1 MSGRVRILLLAG
13 ILAIVGGWYV
23 TQRVLPQAGPAVATG
38 APTATGASAPAGAD
52 GVEDLQLEALGP
64 SGDVDATPERN
75 PFRFERRRIEAAGP
89 PPTSVRQ
96 PDVTRTPAAP
106 GAPLPPAG
114 PPPIPLRYIGFLD
127 EMGDKPRIAVLSD
140 GRGSV
145 FNGREG
151 DIIDG
156 RYRLER
162 IGTESAELAYLDGR
176 GRQTL
181 RLSGQ

>member
-1 MSGRVRILLLAG
+1 MTGQVRLLLLVGVLVIA
-13 ILAIVGGWYV
+13 GGWYL
-23 TQRVLPQAGPAVATG
+23 TQRLIQQVAPAVST
-38 APTATGASAPAGAD
+38 AGAAPGAATAGGAAT

-64 SGDVDATPERN
+64 GGRADATPARN
-75 PFRFERRRIEAAGP
+75 PFRFEQRRVAGP
-89 PPTSVRQ
+89 EPAPASVRR
-96 PDVTRTPAAP
+96 P
-106 GAPLPPAG
+106 PLDPPAPFVPSGPQG
-114 PPPIPLRYIGFLD
+114 PPPIPLRFIGFLD
-127 EMGDKPRIAVLSD
+127 EMGDRPRIAVLSD
-140 GRGSV
+140 GRGST

-162 IGTESAELAYLDGR
+162 IGTESAELVYLDGR

>member
-1 MSGRVRILLLAG
+1 MSGRIRLLLLTG
-13 ILAIVGGWYV
+13 LLVVLGGWYA
-23 TQRVLPQAGPAVATG
+23 TSRLLQDRGAAVASG
-38 APTATGASAPAGAD
+38 GQAAGA
-52 GVEDLQLEALGP
+52 GSTAGGAASVEDLQLEALGP
-64 SGDVDATPERN
+64 GTEVDATPDRN
-75 PFRFERRRIEAAGP
+75 PFRFERRRVQGAAP
-89 PPTSVRQ
+89 APTGARQ
-96 PDVTRTPAAP
+96 PGFTPAPVGPIAP
-106 GAPLPPAG
+106 PVPAG

-162 IGTESAELAYLDGR
+162 IGTESAELVYVDGR

>member
-1 MSGRVRILLLAG
+1 VIA
-13 ILAIVGGWYV
+13 GGWYL
-23 TQRVLPQAGPAVATG
+23 TQRLIDDVRPVVTPGGQAQG
-38 APTATGASAPAGAD
+38 TATSGGGAA
-52 GVEDLQLEALGP
+52 GVEDLQLESLGP
-64 SGDVDATPERN
+64 SGEVDATPERN
-75 PFRFERRRIEAAGP
+75 PFRFERRRVATA
-89 PPTSVRQ
+89 
-96 PDVTRTPAAP
+96 TPAP
-106 GAPLPPAG
+106 VSVPQTDVRPPAPIVPSVPQG

-127 EMGDKPRIAVLSD
+127 SMGDRPRIAVLSD

-162 IGTESAELAYLDGR
+162 IGTESAELVYLDGR

>member
-1 MSGRVRILLLAG
+1 MTPRLFLL
-13 ILAIVGGWYV
+13 VGVLVAVVGWYV
-23 TQRVLPQAGPAVATG
+23 AQRVLQPVGPAEVSGSQAPGSVA
-38 APTATGASAPAGAD
+38 AGGDAA
-52 GVEDLQLEALGP
+52 GVEDLQLEALAQG
-64 SGDVDATPERN
+64 GDGDGIPDRN
-75 PFRFERRRIEAAGP
+75 PFRFERRRTAE
-89 PPTSVRQ
+89 
-96 PDVTRTPAAP
+96 PAPAVVAP
-106 GAPLPPAG
+106 APSTQFTAPASPRVPGVPQG
-114 PPPIPLRYIGFLD
+114 PPPIPLRYIGFFD
-127 EMGDKPRIAVLSD
+127 EAGDKPRIAVLSD

>member
-1 MSGRVRILLLAG
+1 MTGRVPMLLLGGVLVIA
-13 ILAIVGGWYV
+13 GGWYL
-23 TQRVLPQAGPAVATG
+23 TQRLIEGVRPVVTPGTQSQGTAASSGGAG
-38 APTATGASAPAGAD
+38 
-52 GVEDLQLEALGP
+52 GVPVLQLEALGP
-64 SGDVDATPERN
+64 GGDAGPTPARN
-75 PFRFERRRIEAAGP
+75 PFRFERRRTAAADP
-89 PPTSVRQ
+89 APVSVRQ
-96 PDVTRTPAAP
+96 PAFD
-106 GAPLPPAG
+106 PPAPVVPRGPQG

-127 EMGDKPRIAVLSD
+127 EMDDRPRIAVLSD
-140 GRGSV
+140 GRGST

-162 IGTESAELAYLDGR
+162 IGTESAELAYVDGR